1 MDFTKV
7 GSFAVC
13 CICIIASSMNH
24 LKGDS
29 KNSPLMN
36 IEFENSRK
44 DEMVNIKWKRRI
56 VQKIDFLN
64 LFEI

>member
-13 CICIIASSMNH
+13 CICICICILASSKNH

-29 KNSPLMN
+29 TNTP
-36 IEFENSRK
+36 
-44 DEMVNIKWKRRI
+44 
-56 VQKIDFLN
+56 
-64 LFEI
+64 